1 MTPWPYEA
9 ERTLWRSIC
18 AESFWWF
25 LRVGWGAD
33 FYMKDHPNDAWLTAR
48 LHKPIAD
55 WLQARVESWEYNR
68 KHLIKKRTKVA
79 LIIPRSFGKTVMGTK
94 ALSLWAHVRNP
105 NLSSFIGSEVS
116 SKAVDF
122 LTPIRII
129 LEGNDPYAYFPWLF
143 GVWYAPDRPWT
154 ASKLVHAARKS
165 IARSEASFDVWAVET
180 GITGDHP
187 DWGVFDDPLSEEKLK
202 ESGAWLY
209 TVNQSVAAL
218 RPAFRTDS
226 FFMLSLTRYRDGDVI
241 GTYLPTEGV
250 RSWTGMQPTNE
261 QFVVKPDG
269 EWDVYFL
276 QCYDSSG
283 ESIFPE
289 IWPTAELKKYEE
301 TRPVE
306 FAAQMLNEPGTGE
319 HMALTHDQVKQ
330 LWIEKEDVPSFLYYT
345 IHIDTAFKSTER
357 KGRGDESVIVIFGHD
372 PRGTGDVFYLE
383 GYGSN
388 QWRIEDF
395 TDELI
400 KICQRFK
407 REGKRIRCITDEREM
422 GGKTGAWTNW
432 LNSSFHGAGLVLPP
446 VIQLGRTRSRKNNRI
461 TEAAGFWVDGHVR
474 LVREAPGVHKLVA
487 QMIRAGVSSHDDW
500 ADAAAD
506 VFCPE
511 VYQPM
516 LNPSMSSS
524 DEGGI
529 PVQPGDAILGRRITN
544 NEARQ
549 IYDLTHGTW
558 VDTWSEMDE
567 HSY

>member
-1 MTPWPYEA
+1 M
-9 ERTLWRSIC
+9 L
-18 AESFWWF
+18 
-25 LRVGWGAD
+25 
-33 FYMKDHPNDAWLTAR
+33 DHPNDRWITKR

-55 WLQARVESWEYNR
+55 WLEARVRSWESNR
-68 KHLIKKRTKVA
+68 EQNIKKRTKIA

-105 NLSSFIGSEVS
+105 NLSSFIGSEVKD
-116 SKAVDF
+116 KAIDF

-129 LEGNDPYAYFPWLF
+129 LEGSDPYAYFPWLY
-143 GVWYAPDRPWT
+143 GNWYAPDRPWT
-154 ASKLVHAARKS
+154 TSKLIHGARKS
-165 IARSEASFDVWAVET
+165 VARSEASFDVWAVET

-187 DWGVFDDPLSEEKLK
+187 DWGVFDDPISEEKLK
-202 ESGAWLY
+202 ESGSWLHA
-209 TVNQSVAAL
+209 VNQSVAAL

-226 FFMLSLTRYRDGDVI
+226 FFMLSLTRYRDGDVV
-241 GTYLPTEGV
+241 GTYLPSEGV
-250 RSWTGMQPTNE
+250 RSWAGMQPVNE
-261 QFVVKPDG
+261 QFAIKPDG

-276 QCYDSSG
+276 QCYDSAG
-283 ESIFPE
+283 LSIFPE
-289 IWPTAELKKYEE
+289 LWPTEELRKYEE

-306 FAAQMLNEPGTGE
+306 FSAQMLNEPGTGE
-319 HMALTHDQVKQ
+319 HMALTNDQVKQ
-330 LWIEKEDVPSFLYYT
+330 MWIEKEDVPSYLFYT
-345 IHIDTAFKSTER
+345 IHLDTAFKSAER
-357 KGRGDESVIVIFGHD
+357 KGRGDDSVIIIFGHD
-372 PRGTGDVFYLE
+372 PRGTGDVYYLE

-400 KICQRFK
+400 KLCQRYK

-446 VIQLGRTRSRKNNRI
+446 VIQLGRTKNRKSHRI

-474 LVREAPGVHKLVA
+474 LVREAPGVVKLVA
-487 QMIRAGVSSHDDW
+487 QMVRAGFSSHDDW

-511 VYQPM
+511 VYQPL
-516 LNPSMSSS
+516 LNPTIGVV
-524 DEGGI
+524 DEGGFPI
-529 PVQPGDAILGRRITN
+529 QPGDSILGRRITN
-544 NEARQ
+544 DEARQ
-549 IYDLTHGTW
+549 IYDLTHSKW
-558 VDTWSEMDE
+558 VDDWSEMDE